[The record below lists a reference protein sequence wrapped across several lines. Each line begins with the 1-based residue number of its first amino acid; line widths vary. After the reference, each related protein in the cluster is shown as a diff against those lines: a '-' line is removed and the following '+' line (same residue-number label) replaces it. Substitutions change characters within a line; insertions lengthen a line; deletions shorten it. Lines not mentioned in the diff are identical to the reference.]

1 MTASFLPPGGPVQ
14 SPPLSPAPTGW
25 LGEGEEPGRYS
36 RARLLALS
44 DGVFAI
50 ALTLLVVSV
59 RIEPGV
65 TAADLP
71 QALRDLRPE
80 FFAYALSVAV
90 IGAFWV
96 NHHRSFR
103 QIVGVDVGLLWLNI
117 AYLGVVAF
125 IPFPTDV
132 LGRYGDQT
140 SAVILYASVIAAAA
154 FLGWCL
160 YAYARGRH
168 LLATDRGTSDHAA
181 ARSLRIGAVFAAS
194 IPVALWSP
202 SAARAVWIAVIPLG
216 VVSTAAR
223 RRRRS
228 GQARPDPGPAP
239 D

>member
-1 MTASFLPPGGPVQ
+1 
-14 SPPLSPAPTGW
+14 
-25 LGEGEEPGRYS
+25 
-36 RARLLALS
+36 
-44 DGVFAI
+44 VFAI

-140 SAVILYASVIAAAA
+140 SAVVLYAAVIAGAA

-168 LLATDRGTSDHAA
+168 LLAAAGGTSDHAA

-194 IPVALWSP
+194 IPVAVWSP

-216 VVSTAAR
+216 VLSTVAR
-223 RRRRS
+223 RRRRA
-228 GQARPDPGPAP
+228 GGHIRRPDQAETDAAKDPIIDAAGRS
-239 D
+239 